1 MACDHHHTITT
12 QDGTRIC
19 RHCFASVSPG
29 FRAPNSY
36 VPAPATTLDVTGIS
50 IGLGV
55 GGSLILALVALG
67 ITGAAG
73 AFVLAGRLLAR
84 TAGF

>member
-1 MACDHHHTITT
+1 MACDHHTTITT

-19 RHCFASVSPG
+19 RHCFASVQTG
-29 FRAPNSY
+29 FRVSNSF

-50 IGLGV
+50 IGLGL

-73 AFVLAGRLLAR
+73 AVVLTGRLLAR